1 MAERLVVIGGDA
13 AGMSAAA
20 GARRRRTVDELEI
33 VAFERGRHTS
43 YSACGVPYLVSDLVH
58 DAEDLVARS
67 PEAHRELGVDVWM
80 RHEVEAIDV
89 KAGTVTVRDLDA
101 APGSAGAIV
110 ESYDQLVIATGA
122 TPTLPPIP
130 GIDAKGVYGVQT
142 LDDGIILR
150 RVVDDEAPKHVVVVG
165 SGYIGIEM
173 AEALL
178 LRGLSVTMICPQS
191 APMATL
197 DEDMGDLVADALRD
211 LGVDLRLGER
221 VERFEVEDGRVRA
234 AITASETYPA
244 DLVVLGTGVR
254 PSSELARAAG
264 IVIGPTGGI
273 ATDDHQRTS
282 AERVFAA
289 GDCVETRHRVTGA
302 PVVVALGTHANKQGR
317 VVGINATG
325 GDAVF
330 PGVLGTA
337 VTKVCE
343 YEVARTG
350 LTEAEAAAAGFDA
363 FPTTIDATT
372 RAGYYPDAASIR
384 VKLVTEMGSGRLLGA
399 QIVGREGAAK
409 RVDVLAACLWNS
421 MTVEE
426 IISVDLGYAPPFSPV
441 WDPVLV
447 AARVAAAHTGV

>member
-1 MAERLVVIGGDA
+1 MTERLVIIGGDA

-20 GARRRRTVDELEI
+20 GARRRRSVDELEI

-43 YSACGVPYLVSDLVH
+43 FSACGIPYLVGDLVP
-58 DAEDLVARS
+58 DAESLVARS
-67 PEAHRELGVDVWM
+67 PEEHRRLGIDVRL
-80 RHEVEAIDV
+80 RHEVTGIDT
-89 KAGTVTVRDLDA
+89 AERTVTVHDLDA
-101 APGSAGAIV
+101 EPGAPPETV
-110 ESYDQLVIATGA
+110 EPYDQLVIATGA
-122 TPTLPPIP
+122 TPVRPPLP
-130 GIDAKGVYGVQT
+130 GIDAAGVYGVQT
-142 LDDGIILR
+142 LDDGIVLR
-150 RVVDDEAPKHVVVVG
+150 RVVDEQSPKHVVVVG

-178 LRGLSVTMICPQS
+178 RRGLSVTAFCAKS
-191 APMATL
+191 APMSTL
-197 DEDMGDLVADALRD
+197 DPDMGDLIADAMRG
-211 LGVDLRLGER
+211 LGIDLRLGEH
-221 VERFEVEDGRVRA
+221 VASLEVEDGRVVA
-234 AITASETYPA
+234 VVTPTATYPA
-244 DLVVLGTGVR
+244 DLVVLGIGSR
-254 PSSELARAAG
+254 PNAALARAAG

-282 AERVFAA
+282 ANVVFAA
-289 GDCVETRHRVTGA
+289 GDCVETRHLVTGA
-302 PVVVALGTHANKQGR
+302 PVAIALGTHANKQGR

-330 PGVLGTA
+330 PGVIGTA

-350 LTEAEAAAAGFDA
+350 LNECEAERAELDA
-363 FPTTIDATT
+363 FPTVIEGTS
-372 RAGYYPDAASIR
+372 RAAYYPESAPVR
-384 VKLVTEMGSGRLLGA
+384 VKLVTEQGTGRLLGG

-409 RVDVLAACLWNS
+409 RIDVLAACIWNA

-447 AARVAAAHTGV
+447 AARVAAANVKA